1 MDLGLKDKVVV
12 VTGSTGGIGEAIVE
26 AFLREGARVACTS
39 TRQEKLDNFLPRLNL
54 PEDRVKGYVVDV
66 RKEEEVEAAM
76 NKIAEDFG
84 GIDVVVPNAG
94 YNGEAALVKDATDE
108 NWRNVFDIN
117 VFGVLYTM
125 KYAIPYLLKND
136 WGSIVAIGSEGSYV
150 GSPSMSH
157 YCASKHAVM
166 GLIMSAATELGPEGI
181 HCNFVAPSAVDTDM
195 MRRIEKNIFGDTKTP
210 DEAERFFADASLD
223 KRYAKV
229 DEVADLTVYLA
240 SKNAAHIMGYGVR
253 IDGGK
258 HIQ

>member
-1 MDLGLKDKVVV
+1 MDLGLKDRVVV
-12 VTGSTGGIGEAIVE
+12 VTGATGGIGNAIVE

-39 TRQEKLDNFLPRLNL
+39 TSQAKLDAFLPKLNA

-66 RKEEEVEAAM
+66 RKEDQVAAAM
-76 NKIAEDFG
+76 ERIAKDFG
-84 GIDVVVPNAG
+84 GINTLVANAG
-94 YNGEAALVKDATDE
+94 YNGDAQLIENATEE

-117 VFGVLYTM
+117 VFGVLYSM
-125 KYAIPYLLKND
+125 KHAIPYIKKND

-150 GSPSMSH
+150 GSPQMGH

-166 GLIMSAATELGPEGI
+166 GLVMSAATELGPEGI
-181 HCNFVAPSAVDTDM
+181 HVNFVAPSAVDTDM

-210 DEAERFFADASLD
+210 EEAERFFAQASLD
-223 KRYAKV
+223 QRYAKPG
-229 DEVADLTVYLA
+229 EVADLTLFLA

>member
-39 TRQEKLDNFLPRLNL
+39 TKQEKLDNFLPRLDYS
-54 PEDRVKGYVVDV
+54 EEQVKGYVVNV
-66 RKEEEVEAAM
+66 SNEEEVKVAM
-76 NKIAEDFG
+76 EKIAEDFG
-84 GIDVVVPNAG
+84 TIDVVVPNAG
-94 YNGEAALVKDATDE
+94 YNGDADFVKDASDE
-108 NWRNVFDIN
+108 NWRNVFNIN
-117 VFGVLYTM
+117 VFGVLYTI
-125 KYAIPYLLKND
+125 KYALPYMFKNE
-136 WGSIVAIGSEGSYV
+136 WGSVVVIGSEGSYV
-150 GSPSMSH
+150 GSPGMSH
-157 YCASKHAVM
+157 YCASKHAVK
-166 GLIMSAATELGPEGI
+166 GLVMSLATEVGPEGI

-195 MRRIEKNIFGDTKTP
+195 MRRIEKNIFGDSKTP

-258 HIQ
+258 HVQ

>member
-1 MDLGLKDKVVV
+1 MDLGLKDKVVI
-12 VTGSTGGIGEAIVE
+12 VTGSTGGIGQAIVK

-39 TRQEKLDNFLPRLNL
+39 TAQEKLDNFLPQLEVS
-54 PEDRVKGYVVDV
+54 EDRVRGYVVDI
-66 RKEEEVEAAM
+66 RKEEEVKAAVHQ
-76 NKIAEDFG
+76 IADDFG

-94 YNGEAALVKDATDE
+94 CNGDAAFIKDSTDA
-108 NWRNVFDIN
+108 NWRKVFDIN
-117 VFGVLYTM
+117 VFGVLYVI
-125 KYAIPYLLKND
+125 KHAIPYMLKNE

-150 GSPSMSH
+150 GSPAMSH

-195 MRRIEKNIFGDTKTP
+195 MRRIEKNIFGDTKTQK
-210 DEAERFFADASLD
+210 EAEAFFASDTLD
-223 KRYAKV
+223 KRYARPE
-229 DEVADLTVYLA
+229 EVADLTVFLA
-240 SKNAAHIMGYGVR
+240 SKNSAHIMGYGVR

>member
-26 AFLREGARVACTS
+26 AFLREGAKVACTS
-39 TRQEKLDNFLPRLNL
+39 TRQEKLDRFLPTLDY
-54 PEDRVKGYVVDV
+54 PADQFKGYVVDV
-66 RKEEEVEAAM
+66 RKEDEVAAAM
-76 NKIAEDFG
+76 DQIAADFG
-84 GIDVVVPNAG
+84 GIDIVIPNAG
-94 YNGEAALVKDATDE
+94 YNGDAAQLKDATDE

-117 VFGVLYTM
+117 VFGVMYSIKHAL
-125 KYAIPYLLKND
+125 KYMLKNE
-136 WGSIVAIGSEGSYV
+136 WGSVVVIGSEGSYV
-150 GSPSMSH
+150 GSPEMSH

-166 GLIMSAATELGPEGI
+166 GLVMSAATEVGPEGI

-210 DEAERFFADASLD
+210 EEAERFFADASLN

-229 DEVADLTVYLA
+229 EEVADVTVFLA
-240 SKNAAHIMGYGVR
+240 SKTAAHIMGYGIR
-253 IDGGK
+253 MDGGK